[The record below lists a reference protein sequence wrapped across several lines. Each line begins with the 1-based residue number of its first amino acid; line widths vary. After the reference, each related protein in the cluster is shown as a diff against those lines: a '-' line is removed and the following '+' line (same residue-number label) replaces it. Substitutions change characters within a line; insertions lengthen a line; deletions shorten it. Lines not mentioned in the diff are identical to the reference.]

1 MVQLAVGALSPR
13 VLLGVVSL
21 QLAPAHAV
29 LAAHAAAVHLVLD
42 HVLLLAMTL
51 TKKMLHLTFFKYE
64 TVQRKLLQL
73 ETESF
78 YELRF
83 KEKPASLFK

>member
-29 LAAHAAAVHLVLD
+29 LAAHAAAVHLVFD

-51 TKKMLHLTFFKYE
+51 TNQKKMLHLTFFKYE
-64 TVQRKLLQL
+64 IVQRKLLQL
-73 ETESF
+73 KTESF
-78 YELRF
+78 YELCF
-83 KEKPASLFK
+83 KE